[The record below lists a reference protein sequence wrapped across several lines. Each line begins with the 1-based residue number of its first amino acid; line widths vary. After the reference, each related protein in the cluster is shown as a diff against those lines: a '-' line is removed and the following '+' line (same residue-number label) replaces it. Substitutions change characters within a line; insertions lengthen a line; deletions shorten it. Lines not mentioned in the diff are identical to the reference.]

1 MSQVN
6 NNNNNNN
13 FNVHSN
19 NKLGYWR
26 FYKKQKL
33 CCVFCFLLLLFTA
46 VLSQWGFSHG
56 KFGLP
61 SLGKAS
67 CDRVALPKQ
76 RCSDMHCGIFNV
88 RTDVKACDCARGCT
102 DTVRESA
109 LQVDS
114 GRKISCRTGKLNL
127 RRRRTGPMFYQL
139 SYIPT
144 FLIEYGDLT
153 DTRKNFFEEKYFIF
167 HAEFTC
173 SPRML

>member
-1 MSQVN
+1 MSCCRWVLEVY
-6 NNNNNNN
+6 N
-13 FNVHSN
+13 FTLFSFFFFFLKLLQLYCPSGISPIENSGCLPCGKPAATESRYPTYGACWVFKCFHNPSN
-19 NKLGYWR
+19 
-26 FYKKQKL
+26 
-33 CCVFCFLLLLFTA
+33 
-46 VLSQWGFSHG
+46 
-56 KFGLP
+56 
-61 SLGKAS
+61 
-67 CDRVALPKQ
+67 
-76 RCSDMHCGIFNV
+76 SDMDSRIFNA
-88 RTDVKACDCARGCT
+88 RTDVNACDCALGCT

-173 SPRML
+173 SPRTL